1 MSALEQLP
9 LPPEVEVAMQ
19 RQASTQT
26 STLQTSTQQQHTD
39 EMTNPPPLPPPP
51 LEPFFTLLTNT
62 TTGTTIHPRVQYL
75 FSDDDLSALVTNQ
88 PPSSSL
94 SASSSL
100 PPSTRPLIVDLV
112 PTPDNTSWTVSWASS
127 LTPEFAL
134 TSSCITIQPDSNN
147 SYNDEDNK
155 ETHTA
160 AAAAA
165 EDKST
170 MLRLEG
176 VERDPP
182 CASRPGSPPGSG
194 SGATL
199 GKEDV
204 EALAE
209 EFRRRFAVLR
219 KVVGESEKRR
229 VIFEKAQAQASTQ
242 AQAHAHAHAQD
253 QDQSTSSAHAQEQ
266 VQTMLDQTPLHNRE
280 RLDDDM
286 IVQGESPRVD
296 GEDAVQ
302 RVFSLGEQK
311 EAVEAA

>member
-1 MSALEQLP
+1 MSALEQLL

-19 RQASTQT
+19 RQASTQI
-26 STLQTSTQQQHTD
+26 STQQQQQDTD
-39 EMTNPPPLPPPP
+39 EMTTPPPLPPPPPPP

-134 TSSCITIQPDSNN
+134 TSSCITVQPDSKN

-176 VERDPP
+176 VEREPP

-229 VIFEKAQAQASTQ
+229 VIFEEAQAQASTQ
-242 AQAHAHAHAQD
+242 AQTQA
-253 QDQSTSSAHAQEQ
+253 QDQSTSSAPAREQ
-266 VQTMLDQTPLHNRE
+266 APTMLDQAPLHHPE
-280 RLDDDM
+280 RLDDGM
-286 IVQGESPRVD
+286 IVEGESPRVG
-296 GEDAVQ
+296 GEDAVR
-302 RVFSLGEQK
+302 RVFSPGEH
-311 EAVEAA
+311 EEVVEAA

>member
-26 STLQTSTQQQHTD
+26 STQQQQQHTD
-39 EMTNPPPLPPPP
+39 EMTTPPPLPPPPPPPP

-134 TSSCITIQPDSNN
+134 TSSCITVQPDSKN

-176 VERDPP
+176 VEREPP

-209 EFRRRFAVLR
+209 EFRRRFAVLK

-229 VIFEKAQAQASTQ
+229 VIFEEAQAQASTQ
-242 AQAHAHAHAQD
+242 AQTQA
-253 QDQSTSSAHAQEQ
+253 QDQSTSSAHAREQ
-266 VQTMLDQTPLHNRE
+266 APTMLDQAPLHHPE
-280 RLDDDM
+280 RLDDGM
-286 IVQGESPRVD
+286 IVEGESPRVG
-296 GEDAVQ
+296 GEDAVR
-302 RVFSLGEQK
+302 RVFSPGVHE
-311 EAVEAA
+311 EVVEAA

>member
-26 STLQTSTQQQHTD
+26 STRQQQQHTD
-39 EMTNPPPLPPPP
+39 EMTTPPPLPPPPPPPPP

-62 TTGTTIHPRVQYL
+62 TAGTTIHPRVQYL

-134 TSSCITIQPDSNN
+134 TSSCITVQPDSKN

-160 AAAAA
+160 VAAAA

-170 MLRLEG
+170 MMRLEG

-199 GKEDV
+199 EKEDV

-229 VIFEKAQAQASTQ
+229 AIFEEAQAQASTL
-242 AQAHAHAHAQD
+242 AQTRA
-253 QDQSTSSAHAQEQ
+253 QDQSTSSVHAQEQ
-266 VQTMLDQTPLHNRE
+266 AQAMLDQAPLHHPE
-280 RLDDDM
+280 RLDDGM
-286 IVQGESPRVD
+286 IVEGESPRVD
-296 GEDAVQ
+296 GEDAVR
-302 RVFSLGEQK
+302 RVFSPGEH
-311 EAVEAA
+311 EEVVEAA

>member
-1 MSALEQLP
+1 MSALEQLH

-26 STLQTSTQQQHTD
+26 STQHQQQHTD
-39 EMTNPPPLPPPP
+39 EMTTPPPLLPPPPP

-134 TSSCITIQPDSNN
+134 TSSCITVQPDSKN
-147 SYNDEDNK
+147 SYNDVDNK

-182 CASRPGSPPGSG
+182 CASRPGSPPGSE

-229 VIFEKAQAQASTQ
+229 IIFEEAQAQAQAPAQTQ
-242 AQAHAHAHAQD
+242 AQTQA

-266 VQTMLDQTPLHNRE
+266 AQAMLDQAPLHHRE
-280 RLDDDM
+280 RLDDGM
-286 IVQGESPRVD
+286 IVEGESPRVD
-296 GEDAVQ
+296 GEDAVR
-302 RVFSLGEQK
+302 RVFSPGEH
-311 EAVEAA
+311 EEVVEAA

>member
-39 EMTNPPPLPPPP
+39 EMTNPPPLPP

-88 PPSSSL
+88 PPS
-94 SASSSL
+94 SSSL

-134 TSSCITIQPDSNN
+134 TSSCITVQPDSNN

-160 AAAAA
+160 AAAAV
-165 EDKST
+165 EDKSII
-170 MLRLEG
+170 LRLEG
-176 VERDPP
+176 VDRDPP
-182 CASRPGSPPGSG
+182 CASRPGSPLGSG

-229 VIFEKAQAQASTQ
+229 VIFEEAQAQASTQ
-242 AQAHAHAHAQD
+242 AQAHAHAHAQAHAHAHA
-253 QDQSTSSAHAQEQ
+253 QNQSTSSAHAQEQ
-266 VQTMLDQTPLHNRE
+266 VQTMLDQAPLHNRE

>member
-19 RQASTQT
+19 RQASTQI
-26 STLQTSTQQQHTD
+26 STQQQQQHTD
-39 EMTNPPPLPPPP
+39 EMTTPPPPPPPP

-75 FSDDDLSALVTNQ
+75 FSDDDLSALVTYQ

-112 PTPDNTSWTVSWASS
+112 PTPDNASWTVSWASS

-134 TSSCITIQPDSNN
+134 TSSCITVQPDSKN

-176 VERDPP
+176 VEREPP

-229 VIFEKAQAQASTQ
+229 VIFEEAQAQASTQ
-242 AQAHAHAHAQD
+242 AQTQA
-253 QDQSTSSAHAQEQ
+253 QDQSTSSAHAREQ
-266 VQTMLDQTPLHNRE
+266 APTMLDQAPLHHPE
-280 RLDDDM
+280 RLDDGM
-286 IVQGESPRVD
+286 IVEGESPRVG
-296 GEDAVQ
+296 GEDAV
-302 RVFSLGEQK
+302 RRGFSPGVYE
-311 EAVEAA
+311 EVVEAA

>member
-1 MSALEQLP
+1 MSALEQLSLP
-9 LPPEVEVAMQ
+9 LEVEGAMQ
-19 RQASTQT
+19 RQASAQT
-26 STLQTSTQQQHTD
+26 STQQQQQQQQQHTD
-39 EMTNPPPLPPPP
+39 EMTTPPPPPPP

-62 TTGTTIHPRVQYL
+62 TTGTTVHPRVQYL
-75 FSDDDLSALVTNQ
+75 FSDDDLSALVTNPQ
-88 PPSSSL
+88 PSSSL

-100 PPSTRPLIVDLV
+100 PPFTRPLIVDLV

-127 LTPEFAL
+127 LTSEFAL
-134 TSSCITIQPDSNN
+134 TSSCITVQPDSNN
-147 SYNDEDNK
+147 SYYDEGNK
-155 ETHTA
+155 ETHVAT
-160 AAAAA
+160 AAAA

-199 GKEDV
+199 GKENV

-209 EFRRRFAVLR
+209 EFRRRFVALR

-229 VIFEKAQAQASTQ
+229 VIFEEAQAQASTQ
-242 AQAHAHAHAQD
+242 AQTQA
-253 QDQSTSSAHAQEQ
+253 QDQSTSSVHAQDQ
-266 VQTMLDQTPLHNRE
+266 VEAMLYQAPLHHRE
-280 RLDDDM
+280 RLDDGM
-286 IVQGESPRVD
+286 MVEGESPRVG

-302 RVFSLGEQK
+302 RVFSPGEH
-311 EAVEAA
+311 EEVVEAA

>member
-9 LPPEVEVAMQ
+9 SPPEVEVAMQ

-26 STLQTSTQQQHTD
+26 STMQTSTQQQQQHTD
-39 EMTNPPPLPPPP
+39 EMTNPPPLPPPPPP

-100 PPSTRPLIVDLV
+100 PPSTRPVIVDLV
-112 PTPDNTSWTVSWASS
+112 PTSDNTSWTVSWASS

-134 TSSCITIQPDSNN
+134 TSSCITVQPDSNN

-229 VIFEKAQAQASTQ
+229 VIFEEAQAQASTQ
-242 AQAHAHAHAQD
+242 AQTHAQA

-266 VQTMLDQTPLHNRE
+266 VQAMPDQAPLHNRE

-286 IVQGESPRVD
+286 IVEGESPRVG

-311 EAVEAA
+311 GVVEAA

>member
-9 LPPEVEVAMQ
+9 LPREVEVAMQ

-26 STLQTSTQQQHTD
+26 STQQQQQQQHTD
-39 EMTNPPPLPPPP
+39 EMTTSPPPPPPP

-75 FSDDDLSALVTNQ
+75 FSDDDLSALLTNQ

-134 TSSCITIQPDSNN
+134 TSSCIAVQPDSSH
-147 SYNDEDNK
+147 SYNDGDNK

-160 AAAAA
+160 AAAAV

-176 VERDPP
+176 VERDLP

-229 VIFEKAQAQASTQ
+229 IIFEEAQAQASTQ
-242 AQAHAHAHAQD
+242 AQTQA
-253 QDQSTSSAHAQEQ
+253 QDQSTSSVHAQEQ
-266 VQTMLDQTPLHNRE
+266 VQAMLNQAPLHHRE
-280 RLDDDM
+280 RLDDGM
-286 IVQGESPRVD
+286 IVEGESPRVD
-296 GEDAVQ
+296 GEGAVQ
-302 RVFSLGEQK
+302 TVFSPGEH
-311 EAVEAA
+311 EEVVEAA

>member
-1 MSALEQLP
+1 M
-9 LPPEVEVAMQ
+9 
-19 RQASTQT
+19 
-26 STLQTSTQQQHTD
+26 
-39 EMTNPPPLPPPP
+39 
-51 LEPFFTLLTNT
+51 
-62 TTGTTIHPRVQYL
+62 
-75 FSDDDLSALVTNQ
+75 
-88 PPSSSL
+88 
-94 SASSSL
+94 
-100 PPSTRPLIVDLV
+100 
-112 PTPDNTSWTVSWASS
+112 
-127 LTPEFAL
+127 
-134 TSSCITIQPDSNN
+134 
-147 SYNDEDNK
+147 
-155 ETHTA
+155 A

-229 VIFEKAQAQASTQ
+229 VIFEEAQAQASTQ
-242 AQAHAHAHAQD
+242 AQAHAHAQD
-253 QDQSTSSAHAQEQ
+253 QDQSMSSAHAQDQ
-266 VQTMLDQTPLHNRE
+266 VQAMLDQTPLHNRE

-286 IVQGESPRVD
+286 IVEGESPRVD